1 MSAQSPSP
9 SPSPSMNRGLL
20 GSPGRAEAAE
30 LISQIVLPAIGS
42 AADKVISGANSRNR
56 TNATTNTNPN
66 PKSDVVARTS
76 GNTIGSDSA
85 ESVPSLVPTVPT
97 GEKRSVSLSQQ
108 RPVRNVS
115 SLSSLSSEGSAV
127 AKGDT
132 RLAND
137 STGGNYGDIS
147 CWSQILQKFRNSGH
161 FRTVLGYIS
170 VPDTVFMSEEIGL
183 TMWITSVDNRISQ
196 RRKFALLEVFD
207 KFLKVNQSSR
217 PWNALESNKALV
229 YSSEFDNY
237 KIVDSANVS
246 LVSALLQRPGS
257 SLQPY
262 IQPYDLH
269 DQMYTCCLTA
279 QLPDLTKGAFSFASV
294 VNAMASASRKFFVR
308 QKRESEL
315 TASLTPLYQTH
326 VCSRLSQCL
335 TRIINTLWLDEKAF
349 TIEIWAD
356 FVWGVDDS
364 IWLMN
369 ISKLLTSQAV
379 LSAHDTKYSQS
390 LLIKETAGT
399 AEDLGLE
406 TENSTHEHWSQ
417 SMRSS
422 IEGDGAPQMLCFECD
437 AKISV
442 NQRIC
447 WNCGHS
453 FSVTGVSSFTSADM
467 PIESMATTIT
477 SVQKR
482 LAPSRDYSDGPTD
495 MKRLIGNATQFVAT
509 FETEG
514 SASYSITG
522 SITSYNAVTDTYLAA
537 MATGAAKEFF
547 VVNDQLWVDVSTGS
561 KATISIDKN
570 EARPPA
576 KPRDLRQ
583 ERPAAIQQSNVDLEQ
598 FSDMQKRK
606 KQLRDEVEK
615 EMNLDSKWNYE
626 LLEYEHRVAAAQRI
640 MAKDRQRNSRPS
652 GYNYATGPSPV
663 LGPQEVD
670 GDMRDA
676 SVLEGNEDTFDDF
689 DVNSSTV
696 MQIHSRSRDED
707 TKMYSPLKPGFE
719 SSGDGLYFDNVN
731 LTTDRAQ
738 SKLLGSGPTDSH
750 IRSTQSLGS
759 ASLDE
764 SPSAIRWAD
773 EFVCNR
779 KDDRAP
785 QRSTENLVQATES
798 RQQPFCESLVVA
810 VQDAG
815 VLFDD
820 AFNNS
825 AVEILDW
832 QGVLELLSQSDGVHI
847 PPFLHCLFKTYAGA
861 NLTSGGMRDALT
873 FFRCCLLDDH
883 SATLIKQVFT
893 VPTVQDEEFSYL
905 ASAML
910 SAEGNGGARCMS
922 NGGDLVDAF
931 TEHEF
936 AITVSGQDDTAW
948 RVGNTFIQQVN
959 VNSAKWDRH
968 NSEIIVTSE
977 YSFNRIGHQQNW
989 APYFSISAVNLRNG
1003 DAVDMTRFQSKYG
1016 SDILDAVQTK
1026 TRQLVDAVQICAR
1039 NNSNTS
1045 DSKFAPVVLNIVCR
1059 FIVTLDHGTEFSGGK
1074 PPIMLS
1080 SVPYACIVPLPAISS
1095 TNMSGSLRLA
1105 PGLSDWRQ
1113 ILSILYSFNAIS
1125 LEYLDC
1131 VFANP
1136 PTNDGASQ
1144 LLWYFLDSQ
1153 SGKLQRKRSKY
1164 IGSDIC
1170 QHARNVMYGSNLH
1183 SSSSAESSVELSR
1196 SGVPLFALIEARTG
1210 DPIEFMTHIT
1220 ALQFMQPDFVSSWA
1234 TQRVFVQSVSPLCNI
1249 DGELCQVTCE
1259 YTVDGSSTGSH
1270 RFHVR
1275 YFPTSRGSPSG
1286 PSSEQ
1291 SSSLKYLRHFSVSQR
1306 RQQLQV
1312 MKIFVQ
1318 HLIVL
1323 FQIIASEDL
1332 TCIRIKF
1339 FVDKNTGVV
1348 ALSNIPYLELRGDG
1362 ARHTGESR
1370 FSVPTASFE
1379 SPGSLVSNDSRS
1391 GSPSPPPHRLQDLAG
1406 SVTDASVSSM
1416 WSTGDGD
1423 GPATLSVSDVTGGEG
1438 DNSYYYA
1445 HHPVESARGV
1455 DSRVTTKLRAGKAED
1470 MSRSGSNKRHKS
1482 PNKKAVVGD
1491 NSRKADEV
1499 VSMVDIICLDEM
1511 SLASGNK
1518 YKCTTL
1524 TFPQLLSCSA
1534 PFGEK
1539 LALRLPPTLVFDQV
1553 LQQVFTIFTDGNMM
1567 LKLSVTD
1574 MKEDRQEAASN
1585 ESTCDAVLSM
1595 FKKVVHANSQV
1606 PLPLKECRRSGELQ
1620 FSTARGCDELIDSSS
1635 LLRREYTYLQI
1646 AVGEPGSYLVCEF
1659 KCSFPGSVVSPS
1671 LRFGERYLDG
1681 SIAFFMDTIKVSD
1694 KIRSSVKQFC
1704 SNLVLRLLDK
1714 DHKFVLSL
1722 LVDFAVANNDA
1733 AWASAIMCY
1742 VLPSTDDSNQDGYDD
1757 ALKRTLLSLE
1767 APMTA
1772 KRDAGMKSP
1781 KRRDNAPPKVNPGV
1795 SRVKSV
1801 VQTKW
1806 SYELVQ
1812 SVEKSITLPFKRIL
1826 ELTSARNADADDRM
1840 EGRSALVFKINV
1852 ASVFT
1857 PAASTAPPANN
1868 QWYLYQCNAYS
1879 PCTRKKLTS
1888 RHVIEYFRTL
1898 TNSTAETCKSF
1909 EIVGLL
1915 YGSLFSKYSL
1925 AASQCKEYILP
1936 SKVASKAAPNISL
1949 PTAPAA
1955 TVIGKDSA
1963 MLLSPVLVATR
1974 NFHRCTYKCHVAGST
1989 DNAAVSFEEF
1999 NLTAINVSTAPS
2011 SKSRRGVDP
2020 SVITSKPSQLP
2031 ADSRTKV
2038 VEFAESLT
2046 TYFAKQRGMMVQ
2058 ILYLDV
2064 AVLIN
2069 GTLCVLSVDGVH
2081 FEDADFQ
2088 PNDLPQ
2094 AAAVSGPRIERP
2106 KEAPVVQVTAP
2117 GKGPAAA
2124 NSSAVPS
2131 TTSSISKESSNPS
2144 VGSKVAPIESLSF
2157 IDFLFVVAKIY
2168 ISINCRIIPT
2178 IVINSSG
2185 SSLNSNT
2192 CLFYTDEGRLL
2203 RAVQAPY
2210 ERISKF
2216 IYALHAGTS
2225 TEQAVAFCATSSG
2238 EHLAKRP
2245 LLLKD
2250 LVLQDVTDSKMLAAK
2265 DTCIQLMVPQIGQDL
2280 DATYICVYK
2289 CSVAGAT
2296 GSTDVQFGTRH
2307 STTML
2312 FAPLLGSDGALTVQ
2326 LKHDMVEIIEY
2337 IIVTLQIWLDVSF
2350 LKLTVD
2356 FLIADNS
2363 LWITSIACNTVTR
2376 VAAAGTLLDG
2386 TIGSLDADPLKSE
2399 FETLGYCPRRNTE
2412 EFSTRYSFVEV
2423 LMLIQ
2428 RQKLALPYDIRFSS
2442 WCSQA
2447 AADEPQWYLV
2457 YNDSSHTIKKKK
2469 ISFNY
2474 LLEKVFRKASDDVL
2488 VGRTITVADDK
2499 SATTATCF
2507 SMADLKSYVDCT
2519 NVSTKAMLKQNAVR
2533 VSSFVQP
2540 LTIGA
2545 EFYYAYCC
2553 RQTYDGMMS
2562 GADCT
2567 GEFTKRTMTGDFVS
2581 KDPAII
2587 SAAISIDISREI
2599 ANCCNS
2605 ISKMLKELENRLAN
2619 YIEVHLA
2626 FDSISKQPVLLNI
2639 VASSVPLSAASTESR
2654 GALPHEG
2661 SRSSSGAAESP
2672 GERLS
2677 QVAIYLN
2684 LVKSKVVSPLRSCS
2698 LIFGGH
2704 TAGKE
2709 DAIAAQEPMFQVFAT
2724 DPGLVFRKKSDV
2736 PCQAV
2741 LKKVLKI
2748 KDNADS
2754 QDLVAY
2760 LHVQGGSRR
2769 ALAYHELLQLFDEYN
2784 RFPGSSLL
2792 KNENVF
2798 IYSRTSAES
2807 AETTYVCL
2815 AAFRSDM
2822 KYDVRFG
2829 CQKDEYGAEVIT
2841 WYDSNH
2847 LGPGVT
2853 ADIKRKLDDFIRQLS
2868 VSAFKEQCTEGN
2880 ALRLDYVIDDESNPV
2895 FTLLSCVNSASIPA
2909 TERWRM
2915 SNTFNDYLSAY
2926 ETYSILAKAKVTL
2939 SMRCAVLLF
2948 YEAGTQKY
2956 CLFASDTS
2964 NAIRKKSDASAE
2976 YVMKAVFRNSA
2987 GDDVSNSSGSASEAP
3002 VGFVHIRNGIRR
3014 PVTRSE
3020 CKDILLKPTVAASD
3034 GGVSGFMK
3042 EGGFIYNRVA
3052 TVSDETVLF
3061 TCECDFTVD
3070 MKSATTA
3077 LPNAALDTSSVRYGM
3092 YNSGAFASD
3101 ARQTTGSLNGLTN
3114 TSISW
3119 HRSSSLSGSADDKT
3133 RASLLLTLQSIV
3145 SIFNVPQNGID
3156 IGEGDVAVVRMRVD
3170 YVMDDGAPLIVLIS
3184 IGRARAKNMAG
3195 VKKVVNLKVWE
3206 SQSPPSS
3213 STSTASARIS
3223 TPPPSALAASLPLSN
3238 PTASMPPSIQD
3249 TKSSSVQPVLRIDAP
3264 ETPRTP
3270 QMPQIVQTP
3279 RQLAAATSAT
3289 GGAVFYAILDCY
3301 LALIKAKTSLATPVA
3316 PLLFVD
3322 SFGKFQ
3328 VFATDSNLVLRK
3340 KTEASLEYIMR
3351 ICFRVKDTTQNS
3363 DIVGFINTAANDSFE
3378 SHVNYAARKPV
3389 TKGECERLFGDT
3401 TVGEVADL
3409 TALKAQEGA
3418 FVFGRVTNDESQPF
3432 VCECEFM
3439 NANSMTN
3446 IRFGRYNYSGG
3457 GSAVEWFVDG
3467 SESLDATV
3475 SDTNRKSVQ
3484 YSIKNV
3490 ISMWDGEHVAA
3501 SSSIRVDFVIGDEG
3515 LPIILLISIAKTS
3528 SIPKRFSVLS
3538 SKRFSM
3544 KAGSPLVASRPS
3556 SVMSVA
3562 SASDSVR
3569 SLPSPGPGSP
3579 LKGSPSRLSMR
3590 QSMLSSP
3597 GMMVGGVSY
3606 ASTLA
3611 TYHLLCKGKLC
3622 LPVKI
3627 SALLFLDTAV
3637 NKFLVFAS
3645 DSSMT
3650 IRKKTEANNEYVNKV
3665 CFRIR
3670 DDSPATEICGYLN
3683 MPNTNSFRKQLT
3695 KVDCDRLLSAAG
3707 QDQLKQDG
3715 VFVYGRVANSEVQPL
3730 VCECECAAE
3739 TSTTPPSNADGSA
3752 DVPVVVTNRRYGQR
3766 NENGSVF
3773 WLPSTPDKADKVN
3786 AVVGKQ
3792 VQDVVQT
3799 CAKIIAYVWIQGQ
3812 ATTRLRVWLDFIIDE
3827 GSPKILLINV
3837 DNSAVGPVSDGRAGS
3852 NLSVA
3857 GLNDGLPVGQA
3868 ISSASDAQTSRGPP
3882 ELKQKN
3888 IDTSLFGEGSEVVV
3902 VPTMQVYMAMVKAK
3916 LTLPIRTTS
3925 LVFFDKDT
3933 QLLLAFSSD
3942 PSLTV
3947 RKKSKVTPEYACAGF
3962 FGIDEHVQPADIV
3975 TFLHAGVGKFRQ
3987 PLSRRQ
3993 CESMVQNLSNGELR
4007 QEDVFL
4013 YGRITPRDEPHYVC
4027 ECTVLPAAS
4036 GSDRKSLRY
4045 GKFSRIP
4052 AVSNAGTN
4060 VDFTWLT
4067 NSQLVA
4073 MTIHEINRTH
4083 IEDCVQKVIDMWD
4096 AGSHAGGTQPIQRVR
4111 VDFSLDETG
4120 VAVIIL
4126 VSVCV
4131 SGNSSGAS
4139 ISNDANTS
4147 SSTAPITSSFEVT
4160 GNESVDG
4167 AGASR
4172 SKMAT
4177 TISTVVAPPSLN
4189 RANHAPVGQAVPSVV
4204 AVIGPDGTKKCPPL
4218 DAILFTYLNVVKSKS
4233 KFPLRINPLIM
4244 LDPVANSLVAFACD
4258 AELFLRKKANVAPD
4272 YAMRVFLGIDDTVD
4286 EAETVCY
4293 LHINPLSKRGAI
4305 RKPLA
4310 RRDCRALLTEGLN
4323 ELRDPSNFIYARTE
4337 MKTGERIIACSCSF
4351 QDGALKNV
4359 QYGVIS
4365 DAEDVEWLVQGT
4377 SECDKAVPTTV
4388 QLHIL
4393 KASELLASLTPA
4405 ANGSIWI
4412 EVFVSDGGDASIMFM
4427 TTTDTSPITSATQAP
4442 GTVAGLALQRVAD
4455 PVLAQ
4460 VPAPVPSFGSVP
4472 AATLPATTSVPAP
4485 VFSKPSINP
4494 LATDSID
4501 SVGDEQTSSQSM
4513 LSARRQRGKS
4523 IGGDGDGSGVTAVD
4537 ILLSVVKAKN
4547 ALAARFCTV
4556 VFSEVESEENTFLAF
4571 SSDKN
4576 LFLRKKTGVTADM
4589 AAGLFLRIT
4598 NTTPDT
4604 EVVAFLQNAA
4614 VEDIAHRKPLT
4625 KIECQRLLNNSSKD
4639 APLRQHENMVLYGKM
4654 APSEP
4659 LFICRCSL
4667 ANISAVDFGE
4677 RKANGTIV
4685 WQISNAA
4692 VSGAVR
4698 QAIKESV
4705 ATIGAIWI
4713 NKTAS
4718 PDLTYLCVDFTVDTE
4733 GKALILLI
4741 SLGNPA
4747 QQTAVIPAL
4756 QQDGSRRPP
4765 DTVPATSLAA
4775 SAPALVPSPSP
4786 ALAPAPV
4793 TVVAS
4798 VPAPVSAPAVVPA
4811 PAVSTPSVPM
4821 PEPVVVPQVRT
4832 ALTMPTATTPTIPA
4846 AGEDMH
4852 YFDLIGSISKLKHVV
4867 GMEIVP
4873 TLIGAVGSTKYNM
4886 FFASENG
4893 LIVKQKN
4900 VTPEDVNNRVAQ
4912 ALRGNSGSA
4921 TRPVAIITKEEKRQ
4935 FLSQSECAAM
4945 LGAATW
4951 QEEGAFMQI
4960 VADCV
4965 VVSNNGA
4972 ISTVPIIV
4980 VICDFPSPGTVS
4992 NGVLHFFART
5002 ASGQLLPDDGTVI
5015 AGNSG
5020 SMDKDRM
5027 RRVAISLA
5035 EKLKASKFRLSR
5047 LAFELLQS
5055 SSDASKWKIANL
5067 HGRAEVV
5074 DVAPPSETV
5083 EATDAAPVKAL
5094 APAVDTAAAVGNA
5107 GGSAVD
5113 VGVTPKSRVK
5123 KGGVITE
5130 GGIKPKV
5137 EAPTPKEKEKEKDR
5151 EKEEP
5156 GPGKDDADPNA
5167 SAGAGTRAVSAGSS
5181 PRIKGSAGWGSRPQT
5196 FVVSFVDLL
5205 SSSAGAKV
5213 SLECGVLITCSA
5225 DQRQSS
5231 VQLMCTDKSFQIKR
5245 QKKADMEVVKSRV
5258 TKIGAKK
5265 GAAAA
5270 VAYVYT
5276 KDGRREVLTESA
5288 CADLLDEKSLLD
5300 RLKIEK
5306 DSFLEVASMTSIPS
5320 VVAEMTIS
5328 NDGPTPVATAS
5339 KFRRREADGVAL
5351 LKTGD
5356 GVEALDP
5363 ESKEV
5368 AVAREK
5374 LLNLVKIMREQ
5385 LKFNVVEVIA
5395 EITVS
5400 DEECILMYASF
5411 NVSLASR

>member
-9 SPSPSMNRGLL
+9 SPSQSMNRSPL

-30 LISQIVLPAIGS
+30 LVSQIVLPAIGS
-42 AADKVISGANSRNR
+42 ATDKVSSGANSRNR

-183 TMWITSVDNRISQ
+183 PMWITSVDNRISQ

-217 PWNALESNKALV
+217 PWNDLESNKALV

-467 PIESMATTIT
+467 PIESMATTMT

-482 LAPSRDYSDGPTD
+482 LAPSRDHSDGPTD

-583 ERPAAIQQSNVDLEQ
+583 ERPVAMQRSNIDLEQ
-598 FSDMQKRK
+598 FSDMQRRK

-798 RQQPFCESLVVA
+798 IQQPFCESLVVA

-861 NLTSGGMRDALT
+861 SLTSGGMRDALT

-2157 IDFLFVVAKIY
+2157 IEFLFVVAKLS
-2168 ISINCRIIPT
+2168 ISINCRILPT

-2250 LVLQDVTDSKMLAAK
+2250 LVLQDVTDSKVLAAK
-2265 DTCIQLMVPQIGQDL
+2265 DTCIQRLVPQIGQDL